1 MSERSVQHA
10 TFVIERTYDASP
22 ARVFGAFATTEAK
35 AKWFGDPDHPS
46 SDLKVDFRVGG
57 REFNTGGPPG
67 GPVFTYEAF
76 YQDIVPNER
85 IVTTY
90 AMQKDGTPISA
101 SVTTM
106 ELVPEGS
113 GTLLTLTEQ
122 GAYLDAIDTPQI
134 REGGMRDLLDSLA
147 NYLQRESA
155 TVKS

>member
-1 MSERSVQHA
+1 MPHPRGCSAPSPQPKQKQSGLEIQTIPRAISKS
-10 TFVIERTYDASP
+10 TFALADASSTP
-22 ARVFGAFATTEAK
+22 AG
-35 AKWFGDPDHPS
+35 
-46 SDLKVDFRVGG
+46 L
-57 REFNTGGPPG
+57 PG

-106 ELVPEGS
+106 ELAPEGS
-113 GTLLTLTEQ
+113 GTRLTLTEQ
-122 GAYLDAIDTPQI
+122 GAYLDAIDTPEI

-147 NYLQRESA
+147 SYLQRESA